1 MTAQAKLLSRISCIS
16 QLKPIMQNLLSV
28 HIHPSWHF
36 YVAVAGIFCGVVIS
50 IAFSLRIFV
59 ELYWLILAS
68 ILLIMAIIFQA
79 KFMLA
84 LAFLAGF
91 IIGNFRSLPQL
102 SSQEFFSTNAG
113 QTVLIS
119 GLISDDPDF
128 SEGNNVIHLS
138 KICVDNEMCF
148 AGTAYIKLARKIE
161 VERSDYVILQGKLG
175 DGFGTFVTS
184 IFRPT
189 VLNIDKAIPGDLF
202 AKFKAFFSDRIRDYI
217 ASPEVDLG
225 LGYLM
230 GMKSGLS
237 DEFSEALRTVGMTH
251 VIVASGAHLGILVGA
266 AKKLFGRL
274 SKFAGLMFSILLII
288 AFVLTVGFTPSMTR
302 AALVTTLSLMMGYV
316 GRKFRPWRLL
326 ILVAA
331 LTLLIEPVN
340 FLSLGWQLSFASFF
354 GILILA
360 PRLGRF
366 LYGGKTPPWL
376 AGMLITSFATS
387 LVCAPILIYNF
398 GSISLLSFVANL
410 VILPTLPYV
419 MLLVFLVGATS
430 FLPALAGLLALPA
443 TWLLDFHISIVNLL
457 SEKTMFV
464 VNLPATDPRFFL
476 LYLPMAIILLWTQL
490 WGHKH
495 RRKSRIPIIKNEKI
509 CYNNEYEN

>member
-1 MTAQAKLLSRISCIS
+1 
-16 QLKPIMQNLLSV
+16 MQNFLSTRL
-28 HIHPSWHF
+28 HPSWHF
-36 YVAVAGIFCGVVIS
+36 YAVIVGLFCGIVIS
-50 IAFSLRIFV
+50 IILSLQICA
-59 ELYWLILAS
+59 ELYWLVLALV
-68 ILLIMAIIFQA
+68 LLTVAIIFPA
-79 KFMLA
+79 RFMLA
-84 LAFLAGF
+84 LAFLAGLV
-91 IIGNFRSLPQL
+91 IGNFRSSPQL
-102 SSQEFFSTNAG
+102 SSQEFFSANLG
-113 QTVLIS
+113 QTMTIS
-119 GLISDDPDF
+119 GIISDDPDF

-138 KICVDNEMCF
+138 NLCINDDVCF
-148 AGTAYIKLARKIE
+148 AGTAYVKLARKIE
-161 VERSDYVILQGKLG
+161 VERSDYITLQGKLG
-175 DGFGTFVTS
+175 DGFGTFVAS

-189 VLNIDKAIPGDLF
+189 VLSIDKTSPGDLF
-202 AKFKAFFSDRIRDYI
+202 AKFKAFFSERIRDYI

-251 VIVASGAHLGILVGA
+251 VIVASGAHLGILAGA

-274 SKFAGLMFSILLII
+274 SKFAGLMFSMLLII
-288 AFVLTVGFTPSMTR
+288 AFVLMVGFTPSMTR
-302 AALVTTLSLMMGYV
+302 AALVAILSLLMGYV
-316 GRKFRPWRLL
+316 GRKFSPWRLL
-326 ILVAA
+326 SLVGA
-331 LTLLIEPVN
+331 LTLLAEPIN

-376 AGMLITSFATS
+376 ASMLITSFATS

-410 VILPTLPYV
+410 VILPTLPYA
-419 MLLVFLVGATS
+419 MLLVFLVGVTS

-443 TWLLDFHISIVNLL
+443 TWLLDFHIWTVNFL

-464 VNLPATDPRFFL
+464 INLPSADARFFW
-476 LYLPMAIILLWTQL
+476 LYLPITMILCWPYLRARRR
-490 WGHKH
+490 H
-495 RRKSRIPIIKNEKI
+495 RRGRIGIIKSEKI
-509 CYNNEYEN
+509 CYNNEYDN